1 MTRIYEIFF
10 VDGSGGLGV
19 KGPVCTIAADNQE
32 EATNLFWV
40 ILRGALSKGVIA
52 LPRMVKCKNCNRKFS
67 VDELDDDLCPE
78 CVRLARRTK

>member
-1 MTRIYEIFF
+1 MTQIYEIFF
-10 VDGSGGLGV
+10 VDGSGGIGV

-52 LPRMVKCKNCNRKFS
+52 LPMMVKCHNCNRKFS
-67 VDELDDDLCPE
+67 VEELTDNLCPE
-78 CVRLARRTK
+78 CNKLQRS